1 MDNVTQIIVA
11 ACPVIA
17 AILGFVA
24 TYIGIKKKR
33 SKGDGSVN
41 NDSVEVEVA
50 GFVNYQNIFK
60 RQQVYVKERGIASK
74 KEYYAA
80 SWLFFVYFQG

>member
-50 GFVNYQNIFK
+50 GFVNY
-60 RQQVYVKERGIASK
+60 
-74 KEYYAA
+74 
-80 SWLFFVYFQG
+80 